1 MSCKLEIVGLRIGR
15 SVVKSV
21 AKKLTHIGLF
31 VFLRLGFWVKNGI
44 MVVCSSPISSTKR
57 HSVMLLAMKN
67 DQKSTLS
74 FKSEARGHE
83 KGQLRP
89 KSQLATGCSIF
100 LPNEDRN

>member
-1 MSCKLEIVGLRIGR
+1 MYSRL
-15 SVVKSV
+15 
-21 AKKLTHIGLF
+21 HIGLF

-44 MVVCSSPISSTKR
+44 MVFCSSPISSTKR

-89 KSQLATGCSIF
+89 KSQLATASSIF
-100 LPNEDRN
+100 FPNENRH